1 MKKEKKGGVSEV
13 GCVIRRREGAA
24 DERFL
29 LPKKIIFK
37 KLSGIR
43 PNLESSFANKNI
55 ARIANAVQCHN

>member
-13 GCVIRRREGAA
+13 RCVIRRREGAA

-43 PNLESSFANKNI
+43 PNLESSFANKKTMT
-55 ARIANAVQCHN
+55 